1 MGAVLYNVLL
11 VSFGDLSGSPYFD
24 FIYLY
29 PTLFQSFLSKTMH
42 TDTLYNMI
50 NLCLHPLNYPRFFF
64 LALYHIFPDWEPLR
78 VLLYYVSIF
87 TDIVKLVFSS
97 CGSVI
102 FQVNLIYIYSV
113 VRNNIKCF
121 LPFWHSKESYHISL
135 KDQGQLED
143 ISQFLLSFSEAVL
156 YCHYWI
162 SMWIAW
168 SFIFWNSSE
177 ISALSYLVPGH
188 RGHFRK

>member
-1 MGAVLYNVLL
+1 MLHNLL
-11 VSFGDLSGSPYFD
+11 FYLLETFLGLLLLIL
-24 FIYLY
+24 FIYIT
-29 PTLFQSFLSKTMH
+29 TLFQRFLSKTTH
-42 TDTLYNMI
+42 TDTLYNII
-50 NLCLHPLNYPRFFF
+50 NLCLHPLNDPRFFF
-64 LALYHIFPDWEPLR
+64 LVLYLIFPDQERLR

-87 TDIVKLVFSS
+87 TNIVKLVFSS

-102 FQVNLIYIYSV
+102 FQVNLIYIYSI
-113 VRNNIKCF
+113 VRNNTKCF
-121 LPFWHSKESYHISL
+121 LPFWHSKESCHISL

-168 SFIFWNSSE
+168 SLIFWNSLE
-177 ISALSYLVPGH
+177 ISALGYLVPGH